1 MNVKRASVFAG
12 SVAAIALASV
22 ASADFNGMAWQVVD
36 NLGNN
41 GNGGDTYRLYAM
53 LDAGDRLDAVA
64 GNGEQNL
71 TLSSTGSFYQNDA
84 GGPTSLAINSA
95 FFSFVPS
102 LEWDSYVTV
111 GALHA
116 DGFPYGNNALND
128 VGMVWDGFEAGGDLS
143 SDNGTWFVTPDQ
155 PQGEAIEHSGLFG
168 DVTGSGYGVLIAQ
181 VTVLGG
187 GDYAGEFSGL
197 LQGKTAS
204 GDTWQASVN
213 GFQFGAIPAPGAL
226 ALLGLAGI
234 AGRRRRR

>member
-36 NLGNN
+36 NGGNE

-53 LDAGDRLDAVA
+53 LDMGDRLDAVA
-64 GNGEQNL
+64 GNETQGLNL
-71 TLSSTGSFYQNDA
+71 SANGSFYQNAA

-95 FFSFVPS
+95 FFGFVPS
-102 LEWDSYVTV
+102 MEWDSYVTV

-116 DGFPYGNNALND
+116 DGFPYGSNALND
-128 VGMVWDGFEAGGDLS
+128 VGIDWSDFEAGGDLTS
-143 SDNGTWFVTPDQ
+143 NNGTWFVTPDQ
-155 PQGEAIEHSGLFG
+155 PQGEAIEHSGLNG
-168 DVTGSGYGVLIAQ
+168 DVTGTGYGVLIAQ
-181 VTVLGG
+181 VTVLGA
-187 GDYAGEFSGL
+187 GDYAGSFSGL

-204 GDTWQASVN
+204 GDTWQVGVN
-213 GFQFGAIPAPGAL
+213 DFQFGAIPAPGAL
-226 ALLGLAGI
+226 ALLGLAGL